1 MAGAKRYNREQQAL
15 MVEDFQASGMPVDAY
30 CADRGISPQ
39 TLKRWMADA
48 TEKPAKAET
57 NGGNGAAPEK
67 TQEKLKRDPRDPRV
81 ERTGSLN
88 SVTFEPGDGG
98 SVTLSWSGNSRG
110 VAELVAKFLTSL

>member
-39 TLKRWMADA
+39 TLKRWMAGA

-57 NGGNGAAPEK
+57 NGGNGAVPEK
-67 TQEKLKRDPRDPRV
+67 TREKLKRDPRAKRA
-81 ERTGSLN
+81 GSLN
-88 SVTFEPGDGG
+88 SVTFESGDSG

-110 VAELVAKFLTSL
+110 AAELVAKFLTSL